1 MQGSSVPVLQLFPTG
16 NELLMV
22 LIISELL
29 GNQPIYL
36 GKIIQIH

>member
-16 NELLMV
+16 NEVLMA

-29 GNQPIYL
+29 GNQPVYL
-36 GKIIQIH
+36 GEILQIH